1 MKFLSTAMFVQ
12 KARVPVGS
20 CIYADM
26 IWFPL
31 TVIFKRV
38 GYGSL

>member
-12 KARVPVGS
+12 KARVPVDFR
-20 CIYADM
+20 IYAM
-26 IWFPL
+26 IWLPL
-31 TVIFKRV
+31 TVIFEKM